1 MLLGTGE
8 KCTHSCAQGRV
19 HTCSC
24 TQGKGAHMLI
34 GTGEVAHA
42 CVHRGRVHM
51 LLSTGKGVNRR

>member
-1 MLLGTGE
+1 
-8 KCTHSCAQGRV
+8 
-19 HTCSC
+19 
-24 TQGKGAHMLI
+24 MLI